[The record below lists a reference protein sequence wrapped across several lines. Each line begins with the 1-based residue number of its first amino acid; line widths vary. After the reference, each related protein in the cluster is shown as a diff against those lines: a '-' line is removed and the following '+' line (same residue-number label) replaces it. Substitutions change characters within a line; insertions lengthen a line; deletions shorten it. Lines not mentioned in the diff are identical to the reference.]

1 MDGGRGRPRTLA
13 EKNRFAQR
21 REDTK
26 KGRELPV
33 DIESLAKAAVDCG
46 FYIHRDIGPG
56 LLESAYEM
64 LLAESLSRGGL
75 SVERQTSVPL
85 SANGIV
91 IDNAFRAD
99 LTIERTL
106 LIEIKST
113 EQHAPVHA
121 KQLLTYLR
129 LMRLPLGLLMNFG
142 TATFK
147 EGVRRVANNYVQTN

>member
-1 MDGGRGRPRTLA
+1 MRA
-13 EKNRFAQR
+13 
-21 REDTK
+21 
-26 KGRELPV
+26 
-33 DIESLAKAAVDCG
+33 DIEFLANVAVDCG
-46 FYIHRDIGPG
+46 FHIHLDIGPG
-56 LLESAYEM
+56 LLESAYEL
-64 LLAESLSRGGL
+64 LLAENLASRGL
-75 SVERQTSVPL
+75 SVERQVSVPL

-99 LTIERTL
+99 LIIERIL
-106 LIEIKST
+106 LVEIKST

-147 EGVRRVANNYVQTN
+147 EGVRRVVNNYAQET

>member
-1 MDGGRGRPRTLA
+1 MA
-13 EKNRFAQR
+13 A
-21 REDTK
+21 
-26 KGRELPV
+26 
-33 DIESLAKAAVDCG
+33 DIESLAGIAVDCG
-46 FYIHRDIGPG
+46 FHIHRDIGPG
-56 LLESAYEM
+56 LLESAYEI
-64 LLAESLSRGGL
+64 LLAESLASRGL
-75 SVERQTSVPL
+75 SVERQVSVPL

-99 LTIERTL
+99 LVVERVL

-147 EGVRRVANNYVQTN
+147 EGVRRIANNYVETS